1 MVECQSQPLFFD
13 SPFNKYT
20 LLNFCKILSHI
31 IYKVFLFKPNKCI
44 EGIQFMNP
52 GIQIVQNCHFKPF
65 LSGEVW
71 RLAFQ
76 QRLGPQW
83 IWYETTRIMLLNN
96 LSYTLN
102 REKNLRRV
110 RATLESSSN
119 RESLTGSPVFR
130 SLGILKIGIWRFY
143 NWQIRIR
150 NRTHSEVVLVIDIQ
164 EISLNF
170 FQKHSQKVILKVI
183 WRVICKVIWWKVI
196 ETLRFNISSAPFV
209 SDLRLWELNLE
220 IWAEKS
226 RSRAWQNLFNL
237 LALEQFV

>member
-1 MVECQSQPLFFD
+1 MTWLSVKASPFFFD

-44 EGIQFMNP
+44 EGIQFINP

-102 REKNLRRV
+102 RENNLRQV

-119 RESLTGSPVFR
+119 RESFDRISGLQESWNFENWNME
-130 SLGILKIGIWRFY
+130 ILHIFDR
-143 NWQIRIR
+143 
-150 NRTHSEVVLVIDIQ
+150 
-164 EISLNF
+164 
-170 FQKHSQKVILKVI
+170 
-183 WRVICKVIWWKVI
+183 
-196 ETLRFNISSAPFV
+196 
-209 SDLRLWELNLE
+209 
-220 IWAEKS
+220 
-226 RSRAWQNLFNL
+226 
-237 LALEQFV
+237 

>member
-1 MVECQSQPLFFD
+1 MTWLSVKASPFFFD

-44 EGIQFMNP
+44 EGIQFINP

-102 REKNLRRV
+102 RENNLRQV

-119 RESLTGSPVFR
+119 RESFDRISGLQESWNFKNSRTPNNWENLSKTLYLHYSYQSNIESPV
-130 SLGILKIGIWRFY
+130 SNFY
-143 NWQIRIR
+143 NSKTPDNWRYCQ
-150 NRTHSEVVLVIDIQ
+150 N
-164 EISLNF
+164 SLY
-170 FQKHSQKVILKVI
+170 SSL
-183 WRVICKVIWWKVI
+183 
-196 ETLRFNISSAPFV
+196 TL
-209 SDLRLWELNLE
+209 
-220 IWAEKS
+220 
-226 RSRAWQNLFNL
+226 
-237 LALEQFV
+237 